1 MRNLASKIETSSII
15 AYKNLDQ
22 LNGSITSS
30 NSNLNLSLNNNQ
42 NNNTNGSTQS
52 VNSNFSSNSKDQPCY
67 EFVEPATT
75 GLTPRPIIILG
86 HLRDRINDR
95 LSENKG
101 DKFASVVP
109 RKYKNSRRSAL
120 ANINSI

>member
-1 MRNLASKIETSSII
+1 MRDLASKIETNSIV

-22 LNGSITSS
+22 LNGSLTSS
-30 NSNLNLSLNNNQ
+30 NSNLNQSLNNNQ
-42 NNNTNGSTQS
+42 NNNTNGSSHS

-67 EFVEPATT
+67 EFVEPSTS
-75 GLTPRPIIILG
+75 GLSPRPIIILG

-95 LSENKG
+95 LSENRA

-109 RKYKNSRRSAL
+109 RKYNL
-120 ANINSI
+120 LNIILVFC